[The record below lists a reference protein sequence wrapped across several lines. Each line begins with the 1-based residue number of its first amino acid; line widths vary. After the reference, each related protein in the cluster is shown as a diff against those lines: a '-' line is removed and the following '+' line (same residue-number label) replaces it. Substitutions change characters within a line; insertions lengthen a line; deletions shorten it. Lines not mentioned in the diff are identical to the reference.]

1 MRMLGRTAMVLGLA
15 CLSQAPSLAA
25 QSIIGFDSF
34 KWYIG
39 GQAGVTI
46 FETPNQTKGGILT
59 AGGHFLVTARRTG
72 LLIEVQEGFK
82 SNQRSSYFDAAA
94 PNGTQLVRFNDIR
107 RYSAS
112 ILVFPFKTIAQPYV
126 GLGFGVLQTVNE
138 YPEGAFGTP
147 VDESIA
153 RETANH
159 FGSHTFAMF
168 TGGVQV
174 RLANFAVFGQ
184 YQITSAAG
192 NNFSPDRTQAGHLI
206 SGPTHTITGGLRI
219 SLGSSKEGDA
229 TAVSD

>member
-39 GQAGVTI
+39 GQGGVTI
-46 FETPNQTKGGILT
+46 FETPNQTKGGIFT
-59 AGGHFLVTARRTG
+59 AGGHFLITARRTG

-82 SNQRSSYFDAAA
+82 SDQTSSYLDAGVIGGSV
-94 PNGTQLVRFNDIR
+94 PVHFNDIR

-126 GLGFGVLQTVNE
+126 GLGFGLMQTVNE
-138 YPEGAFGTP
+138 YPDGAFGTP
-147 VDESIA
+147 IDE
-153 RETANH
+153 ANAKLDANEAGSYT
-159 FGSHTFAMF
+159 FGMF

-174 RLANFAVFGQ
+174 RLANFAIFGQ
-184 YQITSAAG
+184 YQITT
-192 NNFSPDRTQAGHLI
+192 SPQLGKLI
-206 SGPTHTITGGLRI
+206 EGPTHSLTGGLRI

>member
-39 GQAGVTI
+39 AQGGVTI
-46 FETPNQTKGGILT
+46 FETPNQTRGGIFT

-72 LLIEVQEGFK
+72 LLLEVQEGFK
-82 SNQRSSYFDAAA
+82 KDQLSSFHDQSAAGL
-94 PNGTQLVRFNDIR
+94 NREVRFNNLR

-112 ILVFPFKTIAQPYV
+112 VLIFPFKTIAQPYV
-126 GLGFGVLQTVNE
+126 GIGFGVLQTGKE
-138 YPEGAFGTP
+138 YPDGPFGTP
-147 VDESIA
+147 ADEAGTKILA
-153 RETANH
+153 DRV
-159 FGSHTFAMF
+159 GSHTFAMF

-184 YQITSAAG
+184 YQITTAPG
-192 NNFSPDRTQAGHLI
+192 NNFSVDRTYAGHLI
-206 SGPTHTITGGLRI
+206 EGPTHTLMGGLRI

>member
-59 AGGHFLVTARRTG
+59 GGGHFLVTARRTG
-72 LLIEVQEGFK
+72 LLLEVQEGFK
-82 SNQRSSYFDAAA
+82 SDQSSSYFDTGA
-94 PNGTQLVRFNDIR
+94 PNGTVAVRFSDLR

-112 ILVFPFKTIAQPYV
+112 VLIFPFKTIAQPYV
-126 GLGFGVLQTVNE
+126 GIGVGLMQTVNE
-138 YPEGAFGTP
+138 YPEGPFGTP
-147 VDESIA
+147 IDEANAKI
-153 RETANH
+153 TADQAGSYT
-159 FGSHTFAMF
+159 FGMF
-168 TGGVQV
+168 TGGVQI

-184 YQITSAAG
+184 YQITTAPSV
-192 NNFSPDRTQAGHLI
+192 GHLI
-206 SGPTHTITGGLRI
+206 EGPTHVFSGGLRI
-219 SLGSSKEGDA
+219 SLGSAKEGDA